1 MKKVLFVLIAFV
13 LTSCVDEFNRMENLK
28 KKFPNY
34 KVEPA
39 AGILKKSGYDYVITD
54 SLGEIIGVNFY
65 MFSES
70 KIADFRHIK

>member
-34 KVEPA
+34 KVESA
-39 AGILKKSGYDYVITD
+39 AEILKRSGYNYVITD
-54 SLGEIIGVNFY
+54 SLGEIIGIKFY
-65 MFSES
+65 LFSES
-70 KIADFRHIK
+70 KITDFIHIN